1 MVQPIAYVVE
11 PHNYIPA
18 PIYLAQATQQPTPNI
33 TATPLQQHTPN
44 ITATPLQQ
52 HTPIITTVH
61 AMQPNHEATL
71 HHTESSHVVRRDSI
85 GTKAKDSVIDGVCR
99 ALRNGVE
106 IYIEN

>member
-33 TATPLQQHTPN
+33 TATPLQQP
-44 ITATPLQQ
+44 I
-52 HTPIITTVH
+52 PIITTVH

-106 IYIEN
+106 IYIENW